1 VVLIRDLKFAP
12 DAFGAVLGS
21 AKYRDTSYVSSKRFQ
36 FLQGWTI
43 VMTGGFIESDMRLL
57 HSLLSKLGIS
67 KVKAER
73 HPIRVFL
80 LDDDRRRHRWFS
92 ARFKGDFVDV
102 ADNVK
107 QAEEFLSANSYDA
120 IFLDHDLHPEHYNTD
135 SRDDTRTGY
144 AIASW
149 LAAHPELQAAST
161 ILVHTR
167 NADGAMRMVEELR
180 RAGRTAEY
188 VPFPMLEERIK
199 HYWRH

>member
-1 VVLIRDLKFAP
+1 MGGRTRVGLV
-12 DAFGAVLGS
+12 S
-21 AKYRDTSYVSSKRFQ
+21 AKYRDIFSVLSAAYFSILARVDYCY
-36 FLQGWTI
+36 
-43 VMTGGFIESDMRLL
+43 MTGGSIETDMRLL
-57 HSLLSKLGIS
+57 HSLLSKLGLS

-80 LDDDRRRHRWFS
+80 LDDDKRRHRWFS

-102 ADNVK
+102 ADNVE
-107 QAEEFLSANSYDA
+107 QAQEFLSANSYDA

-149 LAAHPELQAAST
+149 LAAHPELQPAST

-188 VPFPMLEERIK
+188 VPFPLLEERIK
-199 HYWRH
+199 RYWRH

>member
-1 VVLIRDLKFAP
+1 M
-12 DAFGAVLGS
+12 S
-21 AKYRDTSYVSSKRFQ
+21 
-36 FLQGWTI
+36 
-43 VMTGGFIESDMRLL
+43 GGFIETDMRLL
-57 HSLLSKLGIS
+57 QSLLTKLGLN

-92 ARFKGDFVDV
+92 ARFRGDVVDV

-107 QAEEFLSANSYDA
+107 RAQEFLETNSYDA
-120 IFLDHDLHPEHYNTD
+120 IFLDHDLQPEHYNSE
-135 SRDDTRTGY
+135 SRDDARTGY
-144 AIASW
+144 AIALW
-149 LAAHPELQAAST
+149 LAANPELQPAAT

-180 RAGRTAEY
+180 RAGRAAEY

-199 HYWRH
+199 RYWQH